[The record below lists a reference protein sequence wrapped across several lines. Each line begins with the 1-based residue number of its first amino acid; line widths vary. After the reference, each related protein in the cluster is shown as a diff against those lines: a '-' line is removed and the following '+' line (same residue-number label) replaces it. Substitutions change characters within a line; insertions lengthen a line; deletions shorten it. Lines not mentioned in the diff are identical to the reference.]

1 MKPALLGRARIHT
14 RAVERAR
21 YFDNAAT
28 TPLDPRVRGEMLP
41 YLGADF
47 GNASSIHAFGMS
59 AHAGVERAR
68 ERLAGLLGADD
79 PSQIVFTSGATE
91 SNNWVLRSFAGGL
104 VSPFEHSA
112 IREPAIHLGYG
123 TLGNTELTLLPPSER
138 VALLSV
144 MSVNNEIGTQWSAAE
159 FRPYAEKL
167 HSDLTQSVGKLPT
180 DLTDLDYASLSAHK
194 FYGPKGVGALY
205 FADEPLPP
213 FFLGGEQENGLRAG
227 TSNVASIVGMGA
239 AAAIAF
245 DESEND
251 RKNAERRR
259 EIIVENLQSVSDWQI
274 NGGPNASPFILSLSF
289 RGLEGE
295 TLVIEADRAGYA
307 ISSGAACS
315 SRSTEPSHVLTA
327 LGLEPDWRRGTIRI
341 SFGRFNEDETAE
353 SLAKTLRLSVEKL
366 RTMT

>member
-1 MKPALLGRARIHT
+1 MDL
-14 RAVERAR
+14 AR

-28 TPLDPRVRGEMLP
+28 TPLDPRVREEMLP

-68 ERLAGLLGADD
+68 ARLASLIGAED

-91 SNNWVLRSFAGGL
+91 SNNWVLRSFSGGL

-112 IREPAIHLGYG
+112 VREPAIRLGYG
-123 TLGNTELTLLPPSER
+123 TLANTELTLLPPVER

-144 MSVNNEIGTQWSAAE
+144 MSVNNEIGTQWSATE

-167 HSDLTQSVGKLPT
+167 HSDLTQGVGKLPT
-180 DLTDLDYASLSAHK
+180 DLTGLDYASLSAHK

-205 FADEPLPP
+205 TADDPLPP
-213 FFLGGEQENGLRAG
+213 FLLGGEQEQGLRAG
-227 TSNVASIVGMGA
+227 TSNVAAIVGLGA
-239 AAAIAF
+239 AAAICE
-245 DESEND
+245 DEAEED

-259 EIIVENLQSVSDWQI
+259 QIVVDLLQTVSDWQI
-274 NGGPNASPFILSLSF
+274 NGGPKASPFVLSLCF

-327 LGLEPDWRRGTIRI
+327 LGLEPEWRRGTIRI
-341 SFGRFNEDETAE
+341 SFGRFNEDETTE
-353 SLAKTLRLSVEKL
+353 SLAKSLRLSVEKL